1 LEVHTTIREVAVI
14 NESVTVTA
22 TLKRVLDPETGVDIV
37 AEGLVYGYTAN
48 ELVTEIW
55 MRFISNTPGCFFCRA
70 VAWTLIEKISDG
82 IVEELQKEGYKN
94 VRVVDALN
102 PRIYYR
108 SM

>member
-1 LEVHTTIREVAVI
+1 MNVSA
-14 NESVTVTA
+14 TVTA

-37 AEGLVYGYTAN
+37 TEGMVYGYTAN

-55 MRFISNTPGCFFCRA
+55 MSFISNTPACFFCRA

-102 PRIYYR
+102 PRIYYK
-108 SM
+108 ST

>member
-1 LEVHTTIREVAVI
+1 M
-14 NESVTVTA
+14 NESATVTA

-70 VAWTLIEKISDG
+70 VAGTLIEKISDG